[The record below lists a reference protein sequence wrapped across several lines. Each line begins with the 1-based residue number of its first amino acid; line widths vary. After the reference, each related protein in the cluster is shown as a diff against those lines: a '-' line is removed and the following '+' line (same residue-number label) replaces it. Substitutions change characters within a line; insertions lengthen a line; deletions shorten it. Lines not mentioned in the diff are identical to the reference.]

1 MKRPLAYITAVF
13 GGQPLTACPGYS
25 FSTASGGGISSRAA
39 PFPKNGKG
47 RGVWVELLH
56 YKTEVFTMKRPLA
69 YITAA
74 WCGSDHENMK
84 LAAQY
89 CRTVYEA
96 GFSPICPTLY
106 QPLFLNDAVPEE
118 HKSGI
123 DMGRDLLR
131 RSHVLVVCG
140 HTVTEAM
147 KNDIAVA
154 QRLGITAT
162 TLEGILT
169 VKGQGR
175 R

>member
-1 MKRPLAYITAVF
+1 MILLFIWAISNFLEDQMDNTADNCRSRNPD
-13 GGQPLTACPGYS
+13 QRQY
-25 FSTASGGGISSRAA
+25 ASL
-39 PFPKNGKG
+39 FQ
-47 RGVWVELLH
+47 H
-56 YKTEVFTMKRPLA
+56 
-69 YITAA
+69 
-74 WCGSDHENMK
+74 
-84 LAAQY
+84 
-89 CRTVYEA
+89 
-96 GFSPICPTLY
+96 
-106 QPLFLNDAVPEE
+106 LFLNDAVPEE

>member
-1 MKRPLAYITAVF
+1 
-13 GGQPLTACPGYS
+13 
-25 FSTASGGGISSRAA
+25 
-39 PFPKNGKG
+39 
-47 RGVWVELLH
+47 
-56 YKTEVFTMKRPLA
+56 MKRPLA

-74 WCGSDHENMK
+74 WCVSDAENAK
-84 LAAQY
+84 QAAQY
-89 CRTVYEA
+89 CLIVYEA
-96 GFSPICPTLY
+96 GFSPICPTLFH
-106 QPLFLNDAVPEE
+106 PLFLNDAIPEE

-123 DMGRDLLR
+123 DMARNLLK